1 VIFLLPYVTP
11 PVMIGDLH
19 AGTIAGQAEREVT
32 HMVGQAIWALWTV
45 FLLARP
51 LVSVAQDAGAG
62 KRARIN
68 PNRRVFAPRDFKAV
82 FTAGP
87 LSDPQPPSTLL
98 PAGAT
103 TVELVLHASVPT
115 SCRYSVG
122 RSLPLEQMIPFDDPQ
137 PSTLPQTVIRGLNPD
152 PAVVNDVYIRCVAA
166 PEAVL
171 HLQYRSLPVARSGFP
186 RVANLWGSWHFIPK
200 GMAYASRI
208 DLWLG
213 AHFTADQIR
222 ALRRLN
228 PNCFILTSINTVENN
243 EVPDEYFLRDTTGRK
258 IEVWPGAY
266 RLNLTRPEVAQYQA
280 RYAYQKMI
288 DSGLTYDG
296 CFFDNF
302 MMSQR
307 WLTHDIYDRPV
318 QLDADEDGQPD
329 DKDAFDQA
337 WRAGV
342 FLELQEWRQL
352 MPWALTSGH
361 SQGYPYPE
369 IAEIFNGQGIGFYT
383 TDVIEGKK
391 SFYELWDYYQAWC
404 TVTVKPAITSVESA
418 VPDQIAYGY
427 DYNPQKNTPAP
438 TWDFARD
445 YYPYM
450 RFGLAFTLMSDGY
463 FSHELGDTDH
473 GQDWWYDE
481 LDYELGTPLGPAQRI
496 VVGQVADR
504 ELIENGGFED
514 ALAGTWSLW
523 CDTQNGCAATAER
536 DMRLP
541 HTGGAAARI
550 TITGPGRQG
559 GIEFTQSRRSL
570 EQGRNY
576 RLTFWARADHPMGL
590 QVISSKGSPDWD
602 NYGLSQAVPLTTQW
616 QSVALTFEAARTV
629 QDARIQFLFGGE
641 TGRVWIDDVSLKER
655 GEEVFRRDFQHGLV
669 LLNGTR
675 RRQTADVGDGF
686 MHLKGEQA
694 PKYQYILDDGGNEGF
709 QAAGSWQEIE
719 LGTKEWHA
727 IPPYYHAWN
736 NRCHESTDS
745 AGEATWDL
753 ELRGPGQYT
762 VQAWWAAAPDA
773 NEWTKQAVYEVVA
786 AGKVLAGVMLD
797 QSQTGDQ
804 WHTIAAGL
812 SLNPQDKP
820 CVRVKNGAGGVLVA
834 DALHVYSAE
843 RYNDGQAV
851 RQVTLE
857 PMDGIILRRIE
868 TNSP

>member
-1 VIFLLPYVTP
+1 MANRVLLMFAIVILTARLP
-11 PVMIGDLH
+11 
-19 AGTIAGQAEREVT
+19 
-32 HMVGQAIWALWTV
+32 
-45 FLLARP
+45 LLA
-51 LVSVAQDAGAG
+51 AQNENVG
-62 KRARIN
+62 KRLRPA
-68 PNRRVFAPRDFKAV
+68 PNRRVFVPLDFQKM

-103 TVELVLHASVPT
+103 TVELTLHASVPT
-115 SCRYSVG
+115 SCRYSIG
-122 RSLPLEQMIPFDDPQ
+122 RDRPLDQMIAFDDPS
-137 PSTLPQTVIRGLNPD
+137 PSTSPKTILRGLNSD
-152 PAVVNDVYIRCVAA
+152 PAIVNDVYIRCTAA

-171 HLQYRSLPVARSGFP
+171 HLQYRSLPAAKPGFP
-186 RVANLWGSWHFIPK
+186 RVANLWGSGRFIPK

-213 AHFTADQIR
+213 ARFTTEQIR
-222 ALRRLN
+222 ELRRLN

-243 EVPDEYFLRDTTGRK
+243 DVPDAFFLRDTTGQK

-288 DSGLTYDG
+288 ESGLMYDG

-318 QLDADEDGQPD
+318 QLDADGDGKPD
-329 DKDAFDQA
+329 DKDAFDKA
-337 WRAGV
+337 WREGV
-342 FLELQEWRQL
+342 FRELQEWRKL

-391 SFYELWDYYQAWC
+391 AFYELWDYYSAWC

-427 DYNPQKNTPAP
+427 DYSPQKNTPTT
-438 TWDFARD
+438 TWNFARD

-481 LDYELGTPLGPAQRI
+481 LDYKLGVPLGPAQQI
-496 VVGQVADR
+496 AVSQAADR
-504 ELIENGGFED
+504 ELMQNGGFED
-514 ALAGTWSLW
+514 ELMGTWSLW
-523 CDTQNGCAATAER
+523 CDVKNGCAATASR
-536 DMRLP
+536 DMRGQ
-541 HTGGAAARI
+541 HNGRAAAHI
-550 TITGPGRQG
+550 TITGAGRSG
-559 GIEFTQSRRSL
+559 GIEFTQSKRSL
-570 EQGRNY
+570 EQGKSYN
-576 RLTFWARADHPMGL
+576 LTFWTRANHSMVRANDYSPL
-590 QVISSKGSPDWD
+590 RAISSKGSPNWD
-602 NYGLSQAVPLTTQW
+602 NYGLSQTVPLTTQW
-616 QSVALTFEAARTV
+616 QPVSLTFEANGTV
-629 QDARIQFLFGGE
+629 QDARIQFLLGGQ
-641 TGRVWIDDVSLKER
+641 TGQVWIDEVSLKER
-655 GEEVFRRDFQHGLV
+655 GEEIFRRDFQHGLV

-675 RRQTADVGDGF
+675 RRQTVDVGDGF
-686 MHLKGEQA
+686 LHLQGEQA
-694 PKYQYILDDGGNEGF
+694 PRYQYILDDSRNEGF
-709 QAAGSWQEIE
+709 QTTGPWQEIE

-736 NRCHESTDS
+736 NRGHQRTSGP
-745 AGEATWDL
+745 GEASWDL
-753 ELRGPGQYT
+753 ALRGSGQYT
-762 VQAWWAAAPDA
+762 IQAWWAAAPDA
-773 NEWTKQAVYEVVA
+773 SQWTKQAVYEVVA
-786 AGKVLAGVMLD
+786 AGKVVAGMTLD
-797 QSQTGDQ
+797 QSQAGDQ
-804 WHTIAAGL
+804 WHTIATGL
-812 SLNPQDKP
+812 TLNPQDRP
-820 CVRVKNGAGGVLVA
+820 YVRVRSGGGGVLVA
-834 DALHVYSAE
+834 DALHVFSAE
-843 RYNDGQAV
+843 RYNDGQAA

-857 PMDGIILRRIE
+857 PMDGIVLRRIE
-868 TNSP
+868 ATGP

>member
-1 VIFLLPYVTP
+1 MVHKAIFVLVT
-11 PVMIGDLH
+11 VS
-19 AGTIAGQAEREVT
+19 
-32 HMVGQAIWALWTV
+32 
-45 FLLARP
+45 LLARP
-51 LVSVAQDAGAG
+51 AISMAQGEKTG
-62 KRARIN
+62 KRPRTS
-68 PNRRVFAPRDFKAV
+68 PNRRIFVPLDFQQMFA
-82 FTAGP
+82 AGP

-103 TVELVLHASVPT
+103 TVELTLHASVPT
-115 SCRYSVG
+115 SCRYSIG
-122 RSLPLEQMIPFDDPQ
+122 RDRPLDQMIAFDDQ
-137 PSTLPQTVIRGLNPD
+137 PPSISPKTVIRGLNPD
-152 PAVVNDVYIRCVAA
+152 PATVNDIYIRCTAA
-166 PEAVL
+166 PDAVL
-171 HLQYRSLPVARSGFP
+171 HLQYRCLPAAKPGFP
-186 RVANLWGSWHFIPK
+186 RVANLWGSGRFIPK

-213 AHFTADQIR
+213 ARFTADQIR
-222 ALRRLN
+222 ELRRLN

-243 EVPDEYFLRDTTGRK
+243 DVPDEYFLRDTTGQK

-280 RYAYQKMI
+280 RYAYQKMVE
-288 DSGLTYDG
+288 SGLRYDG

-307 WLTHDIYDRPV
+307 WLTQDIYDRPV
-318 QLDADEDGQPD
+318 QLDADGDGRPD
-329 DKDAFDQA
+329 DKDVFDTA

-342 FLELQEWRQL
+342 FRELQEWRKL

-391 SFYELWDYYQAWC
+391 AFYELWDYYDAWC
-404 TVTVKPAITSVESA
+404 TVALKPAITSVESA

-427 DYNPQKNTPAP
+427 DYSPQKHTPSP

-481 LDYELGTPLGPAQRI
+481 LDYKLGAPLGPAQQI
-496 VVGQVADR
+496 AVGRAADR
-504 ELIENGGFED
+504 ELMQNGGFENE
-514 ALAGTWSLW
+514 LAGTWSLW
-523 CDTQNGCAATAER
+523 CDVKNGCAATAVR
-536 DMRLP
+536 DMRGQ
-541 HTGGAAARI
+541 HSGAAAAHI
-550 TITGPGRQG
+550 TITGAGRQG
-559 GIEFTQSRRSL
+559 GIEFTQSKRSL
-570 EQGRNY
+570 EQGRSYN
-576 RLTFWARADHPMGL
+576 LTFWARANHPMEL
-590 QVISSKGSPDWD
+590 RAISSKGSPNWD
-602 NYGLSQAVPLTTQW
+602 NYGLSQTVPLTTQW
-616 QSVALTFEAARTV
+616 QPVTLTFEANKTV

-641 TGRVWIDDVSLKER
+641 TGQVWIDEVSLKER

-675 RRQTADVGDGF
+675 RRQTVDVGDGF
-686 MHLKGEQA
+686 LHLKGEQA
-694 PKYQYILDDGGNEGF
+694 PKHQYILPAAPLRVGDDSGSEGF
-709 QAAGSWQEIE
+709 QTTGKWQEIE

-736 NRCHESTDS
+736 NRCHQRTGS

-753 ELRGPGQYT
+753 ALRGPGQYT
-762 VQAWWAAAPDA
+762 IQAWWAAAPEAKD
-773 NEWTKQAVYEVVA
+773 WTKQAVYEIVA
-786 AGKVLAGVMLD
+786 GEKVLASATLD
-797 QSQTGDQ
+797 QSRAGDQ
-804 WHTIAAGL
+804 WHTIAAGVT
-812 SLNPQDKP
+812 LNPQDKP
-820 CVRVKNGAGGVLVA
+820 HVRLKSRAGGVLVA
-834 DALHVYSAE
+834 DALHVFSAE
-843 RYNDGQAV
+843 RYNDGTPV
-851 RQVTLE
+851 REVALE

-868 TNSP
+868 TSGP

>member
-1 VIFLLPYVTP
+1 MQNASLAIRKVLWVFVTVSLLGRL
-11 PVMIGDLH
+11 PVS
-19 AGTIAGQAEREVT
+19 A
-32 HMVGQAIWALWTV
+32 
-45 FLLARP
+45 
-51 LVSVAQDAGAG
+51 AQSGKAG
-62 KRARIN
+62 KQARTSQ
-68 PNRRVFAPRDFKAV
+68 NRRVFVPLDLKQL

-103 TVELVLHASVPT
+103 TVELSLHASVPT
-115 SCRYSVG
+115 SCRYSLG
-122 RSLPLEQMIPFDDPQ
+122 RSRSLDQMVAFDDQQ
-137 PSTLPQTVIRGLNPD
+137 PSISPKTVIRGLNPD
-152 PAVVNDVYIRCVAA
+152 PAIVNDIYIRCTAA

-171 HLQYRSLPVARSGFP
+171 HLQYRCLPAAKPGFP
-186 RVANLWGSWHFIPK
+186 RVANLWGSGHFTPK
-200 GMAYASRI
+200 GMAYASHI

-222 ALRRLN
+222 ELRRLN
-228 PNCFILTSINTVENN
+228 PNCFILNSINTVENN
-243 EVPDEYFLRDTTGRK
+243 DVPDEYFLRDTTGQK

-288 DSGLTYDG
+288 ESGLMYDG

-318 QLDADEDGQPD
+318 QLDADGDGQPD
-329 DKDAFDQA
+329 DKDAFDKA
-337 WRAGV
+337 WREGV
-342 FLELQEWRQL
+342 FRELQEWRKL

-391 SFYELWDYYQAWC
+391 AFYELWDYYQAWC

-427 DYNPQKNTPAP
+427 DYSPQKHTPVA

-450 RFGLAFTLMSDGY
+450 RFGLALTLMSDGY

-481 LDYELGTPLGPAQRI
+481 LDFKLGTPSGPAQQI
-496 VVGQVADR
+496 TLSPAADR
-504 ELIENGGFED
+504 ELLQNGGFEND
-514 ALAGTWSLW
+514 LKGTWSLW
-523 CDTQNGCAATAER
+523 CDTKNGCAATAER
-536 DMRLP
+536 DMRFQ
-541 HTGGAAARI
+541 HSGVAAARL
-550 TITGPGRQG
+550 TITGAGRTG
-559 GIEFTQSRRSL
+559 GIEFTQSNRSL
-570 EQGRNY
+570 EQGKSYN
-576 RLTFWARADHPMGL
+576 LTFWARASHPMEL
-590 QVISSKGSPDWD
+590 TAIASKGSPNWD
-602 NYGLSQAVPLTTQW
+602 NYGLSQTVPLTAQW
-616 QSVALTFEAARTV
+616 QAVTLTFEARRTV

-641 TGRVWIDDVSLKER
+641 TGQVWIDEVSLKER

-675 RRQTADVGDGF
+675 RRQTVDVGAGYL
-686 MHLKGEQA
+686 HLQGEQA
-694 PKYQYILDDGGNEGF
+694 PKHQYILDDGGNEGF
-709 QAAGSWQEIE
+709 QTTGQWQEIE

-736 NRCHESTDS
+736 NRCHQRTGRT
-745 AGEATWDL
+745 GEATWDL
-753 ELRGPGQYT
+753 TLRGPGQYT
-762 VQAWWAAAPDA
+762 IQAWWAAAPDA
-773 NEWTKQAVYEVVA
+773 KDWATQAVYEIMA
-786 AGKVLAGVMLD
+786 GGKVLVSATLD
-797 QSQTGDQ
+797 QSQAGDQ

-812 SLNPQDKP
+812 NLAPQDKP
-820 CVRVKNGAGGVLVA
+820 YVRLKNGGNAVLVA
-834 DALHVYSAE
+834 DALHVFSAQ
-843 RYNDGQAV
+843 RYNDGEVV

-857 PMDGIILRRIE
+857 PMDGIVLRRIE
-868 TNSP
+868 TSGP

>member
-1 VIFLLPYVTP
+1 MANRVLLMFVVVTLTARLP
-11 PVMIGDLH
+11 L
-19 AGTIAGQAEREVT
+19 
-32 HMVGQAIWALWTV
+32 WA
-45 FLLARP
+45 
-51 LVSVAQDAGAG
+51 AQNENVG
-62 KRARIN
+62 KRLRTA
-68 PNRRVFAPRDFKAV
+68 PNRRVFVPLDFPQM

-103 TVELVLHASVPT
+103 TVELTLHASVPT

-122 RSLPLEQMIPFDDPQ
+122 RSRPLDQMIAFDDPQ
-137 PSTLPQTVIRGLNPD
+137 PSTSPKTIIQGLNPD
-152 PAVVNDVYIRCVAA
+152 PAIVNDVYIRCTAA
-166 PEAVL
+166 AEAVL
-171 HLQYRSLPVARSGFP
+171 HLQYRCLPAAKPGFP
-186 RVANLWGSWHFIPK
+186 RVANLWGSGRFIPK

-213 AHFTADQIR
+213 ARFTTEQIR
-222 ALRRLN
+222 ELRRLN

-243 EVPDEYFLRDTTGRK
+243 DVPDECFLRDTTGRK

-288 DSGLTYDG
+288 ESGLMYDG

-302 MMSQR
+302 MMTQR

-318 QLDADEDGQPD
+318 QLDADGDGKPD
-329 DKDAFDQA
+329 DKDAFDKA

-342 FLELQEWRQL
+342 FRELQEWRKL

-391 SFYELWDYYQAWC
+391 AFYELWDYYSAWC
-404 TVTVKPAITSVESA
+404 TVTLKPAITSVESA

-427 DYNPQKNTPAP
+427 DYSPQKNTPP
-438 TWDFARD
+438 TTWNFARD
-445 YYPYM
+445 YYSYM

-481 LDYELGTPLGPAQRI
+481 LDCKLGTPLGPAQQI
-496 VVGQVADR
+496 AMSQAGDR
-504 ELIENGGFED
+504 ELMQNGGFED
-514 ALAGTWSLW
+514 ELAGTWSLW
-523 CDTQNGCAATAER
+523 CDTSSSCAAKADR
-536 DMRLP
+536 DMRGQ
-541 HTGGAAARI
+541 HNGRAAAHI
-550 TITGPGRQG
+550 TITGAGRSG
-559 GIEFTQSRRSL
+559 GIEFTQSKRSL
-570 EQGRNY
+570 EQGKSYN
-576 RLTFWARADHPMGL
+576 LTFWTRASHPMEFRA
-590 QVISSKGSPDWD
+590 ISSKGSPNWD
-602 NYGLSQAVPLTTQW
+602 NYGLTQTVPLTTQW
-616 QSVALTFEAARTV
+616 QPVTLTFEANRTV
-629 QDARIQFLFGGE
+629 QDARIQFLFGGQ
-641 TGRVWIDDVSLKER
+641 TGQVWLDEVSLKER
-655 GEEVFRRDFQHGLV
+655 EDEIFRRDFQHGLA

-675 RRQTADVGDGF
+675 RRQMVDVGDGY
-686 MHLKGEQA
+686 MHLQGEQA

-709 QAAGSWQEIE
+709 QTTGQWQETE

-736 NRCHESTDS
+736 NRCHQRTGSI
-745 AGEATWDL
+745 GEATWDL
-753 ELRGPGQYT
+753 ALRGPGQYT
-762 VQAWWAAAPDA
+762 IQAWWAAAPDA
-773 NEWTKQAVYEVVA
+773 SKWTKQAIYEIVVA
-786 AGKVLAGVMLD
+786 GQVVASVTLD
-797 QSQTGDQ
+797 QSQAGDQ
-804 WHTIAAGL
+804 WHTIATGL
-812 SLNPQDKP
+812 ALKPQDKP
-820 CVRVKNGAGGVLVA
+820 YVRVQSSGGGVLVA
-834 DALHVYSAE
+834 DALHVFSAE

-857 PMDGIILRRIE
+857 PMDGIVLRRIE
-868 TNSP
+868 AGGP